1 MTLLHFRIFIILTHF
16 SLPCN
21 FFLIEMT
28 DNLPGFPRLPCKY
41 VPCGESYLNSDDYQ
55 QPGTPIDPSKPIQGP
70 YGTGMSGPV
79 WGLCPVGRD
88 WLKETGDSSDFIHT
102 PAEAPERRDDTDTVM
117 ANLALKKINA
127 FSGIGHGFYFWN
139 WKTDLDEPHWSYTAA
154 LERGWIPSG
163 NLNSDAVL
171 SACDKEDDGLYECVS
186 KRDQLETVVRNNIKG
201 ILVAEEGDETNTTY
215 VNSLSGDDLFDE
227 ADRTFDAYW
236 QAHRVEGAT
245 CDFGGLATLQEI
257 NATYAED
264 DDIYS
269 DYEPPANQH
278 VFLKLLIVLLGG
290 LIIGG
295 GVGFFIA
302 MRANKS
308 FNERVVRQMEH
319 NRMLRPISHSRV
331 FRTSFATMDLG
342 QYETIPVASS
352 KAGGLKS
359 AMKTSKSAAV

>member
-1 MTLLHFRIFIILTHF
+1 MQNYHSH
-16 SLPCN
+16 P
-21 FFLIEMT
+21 FLAPVQFLCDLT

-102 PAEAPERRDDTDTVM
+102 PAEAPERRDDTDTVV

-201 ILVAEEGDETNTTY
+201 ILVAEEGDQTNTTY
-215 VNSLSGDDLFDE
+215 VDSLSGDDLFDE
-227 ADRTFDAYW
+227 ADRTTGRHTEWKERHAISVVLQLCRRSMRRMPKMTIFT
-236 QAHRVEGAT
+236 AT
-245 CDFGGLATLQEI
+245 T
-257 NATYAED
+257 NR
-264 DDIYS
+264 
-269 DYEPPANQH
+269 PP
-278 VFLKLLIVLLGG
+278 
-290 LIIGG
+290 
-295 GVGFFIA
+295 
-302 MRANKS
+302 
-308 FNERVVRQMEH
+308 
-319 NRMLRPISHSRV
+319 
-331 FRTSFATMDLG
+331 TSMF
-342 QYETIPVASS
+342 S
-352 KAGGLKS
+352 
-359 AMKTSKSAAV
+359 